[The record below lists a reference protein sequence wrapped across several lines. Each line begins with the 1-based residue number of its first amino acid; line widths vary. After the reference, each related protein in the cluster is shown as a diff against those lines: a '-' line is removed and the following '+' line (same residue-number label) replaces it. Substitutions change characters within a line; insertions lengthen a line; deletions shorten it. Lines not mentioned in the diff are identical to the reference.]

1 MHSLSLLDAS
11 SSLRDALTNLFNN
24 LFSLPLTIAALVA
37 MLACAVVGWLIAF
50 LFLRPKEVCS
60 MVCSI
65 HFLLVIATLVLGMVG
80 AIGIIDYYDHNQGSL
95 IVGAGVALLALTI
108 PIFILVESFNY
119 IVLSNK
125 HARRHRDLRT
135 AQDKRTRR
143 LVVFFTPLLLGAVLV
158 GVGLIVGATAPGVT
172 VLNEVVILLVVLWV
186 LALGTELVILARA
199 RQRRSRLEALG
210 TGPNVDRSSLAALWV
225 SGLSSYRI
233 GRGETDV
240 SFWEVFSERVIITQ
254 ELLLEEEGE
263 LDLVEVEE
271 RETYVYAAAAAAGSG
286 AALALHQQHGNSRH
300 KASNRFRRR
309 WGGPVLLILIAV
321 VAVLV
326 TVVVG
331 TVSTAETV
339 GIALAFLAPAVYL
352 IIHRTRRDSEL
363 RFATAMTERVNV
375 IQATIATQQ
384 AVEVA
389 VVTPPPVA
397 PPVLR
402 PARPTPVVPPATPPE
417 IPPKEPQ
424 ESPTAPTL
432 EELPEEP
439 TAPTL
444 PPPSAEIAGPAHENP
459 DIAEETLLFA
469 SRTDVAPPVGPAHEN
484 PDIAE
489 ETLLIEP
496 RPVSGSKR
504 KRRERAAPAGRR
516 ASRSI
521 SPIIFQ
527 HYLHGVE
534 YPATRASLLAKA
546 RENEAPPNMIVRL
559 EELDE
564 NYTFANPREVQVGYA
579 YHRHLRGAPYPV
591 TRDQL
596 LAYAHS
602 TNAPPKLTDW
612 IEGLDEITTFADLK
626 EVMHGYLTH
635 RKEDEEEEEVV
646 DEEEK

>member
-1 MHSLSLLDAS
+1 MPMHSLSLLDAS

-24 LFSLPLTIAALVA
+24 LFSLPLTVAALVA
-37 MLACAVVGWLIAF
+37 MLACAVLGWLIAF

-65 HFLLVIATLVLGMVG
+65 HFLLVIATLVLGMLG
-80 AIGIIDYYDHNQGSL
+80 AFGIIDYYDHNQGSL

-339 GIALAFLAPAVYL
+339 GIALALLAPAVYL

-375 IQATIATQQ
+375 IQATLATQQ

-444 PPPSAEIAGPAHENP
+444 PPPSAEIAGPAHE
-459 DIAEETLLFA
+459 
-469 SRTDVAPPVGPAHEN
+469 H

-504 KRRERAAPAGRR
+504 KRRETAAPAGRR

-521 SPIIFQ
+521 SPITSQ

-612 IEGLDEITTFADLK
+612 IEGLNETTTFADLK
-626 EVMHGYLTH
+626 DVMHGYLTH